1 VKLNVS
7 SGQKR
12 PGIETITKENNMKN
26 KVSIIGAGMTG
37 STTAHWLAEREIADL
52 VLVDVVEGMP
62 QGKALDLQQALPVIG
77 KDVRVM
83 GSNDY
88 SATAGSDIVVI
99 TAGLPRK
106 PGMSRDDLLFAN
118 AEIVRKATEETIK
131 YSPEAIFII
140 LTNPLDAMAYLAM
153 KVAGVAPQRVVGQAG
168 ILDSARMRAFVAM
181 ELGVSVENIHCY
193 VLGGHGDEMVPL
205 TRASNVA
212 GVPLEDILPAG
223 RLEAIVDRTRKGGG
237 EIVSLLKTGS
247 AYYAPAAA
255 IAQMADAILKD
266 KHLIVPA
273 SAYLQGEYGLND
285 IFFGVPAQLGRK
297 GVEKVI
303 EYKLSEKELADLQKS
318 AQGCAENIAK
328 LK

>member
-1 VKLNVS
+1 
-7 SGQKR
+7 
-12 PGIETITKENNMKN
+12 MKN

-37 STTAHWLAEREIADL
+37 STTAHWLAEREIADI

-77 KDVRVM
+77 KDVTIT

-88 SATAGSDIVVI
+88 DATVGSDIVVI

-118 AEIVRKATEETIK
+118 ADIVRKAAEETIRR
-131 YSPEAIFII
+131 SPDAIFVI
-140 LTNPLDAMAYLAM
+140 LTNPLDAMAYLTM
-153 KVAGVAPQRVVGQAG
+153 KVTGVPAQRVVGQAG
-168 ILDSARMRAFVAM
+168 VLDSARMRAFVAM

-212 GVPLEDILPAG
+212 GIPLVDILPAD

-247 AYYAPAAA
+247 AYYAPAVAVT
-255 IAQMADAILKD
+255 QMVDAILKD

-273 SAYLQGEYGLND
+273 ATYLTGQYGLND
-285 IFFGVPAQLGRK
+285 LFFGAPVQLGRT

-303 EYKLSEKELADLQKS
+303 EYNLAPEELAALQKS
-318 AQGCAENIAK
+318 AAGVAENIAK
-328 LK
+328 LKL

>member
-1 VKLNVS
+1 M
-7 SGQKR
+7 R
-12 PGIETITKENNMKN
+12 N

-52 VLVDVVEGMP
+52 VIIDIVEGMP
-62 QGKALDLQQALPVIG
+62 KGKALDLQQALPVLG
-77 KDVRVM
+77 KDVSVI

-88 SATAGSDIVVI
+88 QATAGSNIVVM

-118 AEIVRKATEETIK
+118 AEIVRNATEEIIK
-131 YSPEAIFII
+131 YSPDAIII
-140 LTNPLDAMAYLAM
+140 VLTNPLDAMAYLAM
-153 KVAGVAPQRVVGQAG
+153 KVANLPPERVIGQAG
-168 ILDSARMRAFVAM
+168 ILDSARMRAFVSM
-181 ELGVSVENIHCY
+181 ELGVSVENVDCY

-212 GVPLEDILPAG
+212 GIPLDEILPAD
-223 RLEAIVDRTRKGGG
+223 RLAAIVERTRKGGG
-237 EIVSLLKTGS
+237 EIVNLLKTGS

-255 IAQMADAILKD
+255 IAQMVEAILKD

-273 SAYLQGEYGLND
+273 SAYLRGEYGLND
-285 IFFGVPAQLGRK
+285 IFFGVPVQLGSK
-297 GVEKVI
+297 GIEKVF
-303 EYKLSEKELADLQKS
+303 EYKLSPAESEALKKS
-318 AQGCAENIAK
+318 AQGVAENIAK

>member
-1 VKLNVS
+1 
-7 SGQKR
+7 
-12 PGIETITKENNMKN
+12 MKN

-37 STTAHWLAEREIADL
+37 STTAHWLAERELADL

-62 QGKALDLQQALPVIG
+62 QGKALDLQEALPVIG
-77 KDVRVM
+77 KDVKVV

-118 AEIVRKATEETIK
+118 ADIVRKAAEETIK
-131 YSPEAIFII
+131 FSPEAIFIV

-153 KVAGVAPQRVVGQAG
+153 KTTGLPPQRVIGQAG
-168 ILDSARMRAFVAM
+168 ILDSARMRAFVSM
-181 ELGVSVENIHCY
+181 ELGVSVENIACY

-212 GVPLEDILPAG
+212 GIPLEDILQAD
-223 RLEAIVDRTRKGGG
+223 RLAAIVERTRKGGG

-247 AYYAPAAA
+247 AYYAPSVAV
-255 IAQMADAILKD
+255 AQMVEAILKD
-266 KHLIVPA
+266 KHLIVAA
-273 SAYLQGEYGLND
+273 SAYLQGEYGLKD
-285 IFFGVPAQLGRK
+285 LFFGVPVQLCRQ

-303 EYKLSEKELADLQKS
+303 EYKLSEAEMTALQVS
-318 AQGCAENIAK
+318 AQGVAENIAK